1 MGGQAQG
8 IARAL
13 AGVLQFESTFQS
25 LSSQIHCPVQSYVIL
40 HPLFQATELPTRLL
54 TAAGLDSNAGSER
67 SDLEQWKFRLGKG
80 TRDPTPAQS
89 GSHTRLQNSG
99 STASALSPEDKKI
112 KKKCLCTWPARLP
125 QVPSHSAFSFRLTQF
140 SEPQVT
146 MVLRPKPDNLH
157 WPS

>member
-13 AGVLQFESTFQS
+13 AGVLQFQSTFQS
-25 LSSQIHCPVQSYVIL
+25 LSSQIHCPVQSYVIFR
-40 HPLFQATELPTRLL
+40 PLFQATELPTHLL

-67 SDLEQWKFRLGKG
+67 SDLEQWKFRIGKG
-80 TRDPTPAQS
+80 TRGPTLAQS

-99 STASALSPEDKKI
+99 STASVLSPEDKKNVFVHG
-112 KKKCLCTWPARLP
+112 LQDYP
-125 QVPSHSAFSFRLTQF
+125 QVPSHSVFSFRLTQF
-140 SEPQVT
+140 SELQVT

-157 WPS
+157 WPP